1 MEIGTIITWVGAVM
15 FLLPLLFY
23 AGLSIMIIREL
34 MGEDPSLKIIIE
46 IGFALMVVGALILI
60 VQLIF

>member
-1 MEIGTIITWVGAVM
+1 M